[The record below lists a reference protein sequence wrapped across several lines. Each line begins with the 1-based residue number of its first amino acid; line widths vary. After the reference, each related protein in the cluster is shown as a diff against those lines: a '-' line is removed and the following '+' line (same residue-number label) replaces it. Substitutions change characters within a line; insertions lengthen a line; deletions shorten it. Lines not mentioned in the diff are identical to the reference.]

1 MTRLIEIPE
10 GIFKNTIKNGKV
22 TTNEDAFRDFICQP
36 NIASKVLP
44 VYDMEGSQSYQLH
57 FVGKEIDLGHGPLDG
72 LFIDKYG
79 IFTILEVKRAA
90 DSRTRR
96 EVLVQLLDYGSAFNR
111 TTWSDIAAVLAAE
124 LVTPTAEDTII
135 DYDKIL
141 AEKWFKEFYGDK
153 NAKKS
158 LVDEFS
164 NKIATNLEK
173 GYIRLIDATEVIDQ
187 TLVDLAHYVTHDNQN
202 FSLGLCELSI
212 EEIEGTDK
220 LYINPHLKFSTNR
233 FPSNAYI
240 FSPRFKTKG
249 KRKWDKE
256 TFMEELR
263 NKQGVK
269 LDESVKKIMDWV
281 EKHESLALSWGKGAS
296 VGHFDVYNPKLTYL
310 FAITT
315 RGKIE
320 MVFSNKPMTEELKQE
335 LYIRLKKIDPDVP
348 EKMLNTW
355 GTMSLE
361 LLADDEN
368 KLNGFLATME
378 WFSDALKKSSL

>member
-10 GIFKNTIKNGKV
+10 GIFKKTIKNGKV

-44 VYDMEGSQSYQLH
+44 VYDMEGLQNYQLH
-57 FVGKEIDLGHGPLDG
+57 FVGQEIDFGHGPFDG

-111 TTWSDIAAVLAAE
+111 MTWPELASE
-124 LVTPTAEDTII
+124 LVRISNEDTII
-135 DYDKIL
+135 NPDKIL
-141 AEKWFKEFYGDK
+141 AEKWFKALYGTK
-153 NAKKS
+153 NPKEY

-202 FSLGLCELSI
+202 FSLGLCELSL
-212 EEIEGTDK
+212 EEIKDTDK

-233 FPSNAYI
+233 FPTNAYN
-240 FSPRFKTKG
+240 FSPRFKRKG
-249 KRKWDKE
+249 KREWDKE
-256 TFMEELR
+256 TFIEELR
-263 NKQGVK
+263 NKEGGE
-269 LDESVKKIMDWV
+269 LDESAKKIMDWV
-281 EKHESLALSWGKGAS
+281 EKHESFTLSWGKGAS
-296 VGHFDVYNPKLTYL
+296 VGSFSIYIKAHPEINSL
-310 FAITT
+310 FSITT
-315 RGKIE
+315 SGKIE
-320 MVFSNKPMTEELKQE
+320 MGYSNKPISEELRQE
-335 LYIRLKKIDPDVP
+335 LYTRLKKIDPNISDKIV
-348 EKMLNTW
+348 KTW
-355 GTMSLE
+355 GNMSLE
-361 LLADDEN
+361 ALVDER
-368 KLNGFLATME
+368 KLSDFLATFE
-378 WFSDALKKSSL
+378 WFNDKFKKSLS